1 MLSHSFLFVVGNVYE
16 MAPQQKR
23 DSHAE
28 CTTVNSSG
36 EYALTFENSLT
47 VSSTEVRDFSVLS
60 NKYPTLYNWNEI
72 IR

>member
-1 MLSHSFLFVVGNVYE
+1 

-23 DSHAE
+23 DSHTE

-47 VSSTEVRDFSVLS
+47 VSSTEVRDFSVSS
-60 NKYPTLYNWNEI
+60 NKYPTLYN
-72 IR
+72 